1 MQKQKQKNLHD
12 EKTEASDMSGTVNV
26 KKKKATVEFIF
37 DERKWDLDVI
47 TEDFVRRVL
56 KKKRVLGTSD
66 EGPEVN
72 IKIEEYTEEDT
83 EVSSKDER

>member
-1 MQKQKQKNLHD
+1 
-12 EKTEASDMSGTVNV
+12 MSGTVNV